1 MTPTQEHLL
10 KLLGEIDDICV
21 RNDIEYFIDF
31 GTMLGAVRHDG
42 FIPWDDDADI
52 TLTEENYYK
61 WVEACKRELDPS
73 VRVYNDVRLDREFP
87 TVFGRYN
94 DVTTARVGE
103 KSEFWKPICGQ
114 CIDVFYLLE
123 LPGDP
128 VKKQE
133 AIDYYFA
140 YDEYVNASF
149 RHFRLK
155 TDSIYKIYQSFLDRE
170 KKVGREQTLREIE
183 ANIFHKHYDDCD
195 TYISCSARMYGPP
208 SIVPK
213 KSYDTVYMAD
223 FEGRKF
229 PIAGGYVELLY
240 TYYGDTWNMIPDH
253 KKGHS
258 KMSHSGLGADVYVN
272 DYMRFIDKD
281 ALLKKRLDFKRADV
295 DDGYKYTLWNKKFFT
310 QYGRYEL
317 MKISKRIAR
326 EKIDLEACLDPESPE
341 KMRVLDNLFSDYYE
355 IQLDASVRSW
365 KVAMNLGD
373 RLEYA
378 ALFNLAYN
386 RGDLNSINK
395 IIRLWDENQIPLSP
409 KIQEIWDLVL
419 AVREVRARIVY
430 GRLDEALEL
439 ADASLKIYPHSRDLK
454 LYRLDILTKK
464 VGDREEALMLRSQ
477 IEDLHRRGME
487 ELAGWSLN
495 IDRKDLEDTE
505 SNGQISG
512 EEKEFTGK
520 NEDHCLKLLADM
532 DWMLGEK
539 ERAAACY
546 DRIMTWSLNGL
557 LQHEI
562 KTSGRWEGSYDE
574 SDESDDR

>member
-10 KLLGEIDDICV
+10 RLLEEINDICV

-61 WVEACKRELDPS
+61 WVEACQRELDPS

-103 KSEFWKPICGQ
+103 RSEFWKPICGQ

-149 RHFRLK
+149 RHFRMK
-155 TDSIYKIYQSFLDRE
+155 TESIYKIYQGFLERE
-170 KKVGREQTLREIE
+170 KKIGREQTIREIE
-183 ANIFHKHYDDCD
+183 ANIFHKHYEDCD

-213 KSYDTVYMAD
+213 KCYDTVYMAD

-240 TYYGDTWNMIPDH
+240 TYYGDTWNIIPDH

-258 KMSHSGLGADVYVN
+258 KMSESGLGADVYVS

-281 ALLKKRLDFKRADV
+281 ALLKARLDFKRADV
-295 DDGYKYTLWNKKFFT
+295 DDGYKYTRWNRKFFT
-310 QYGRYEL
+310 QYGKYEL
-317 MKISKRIAR
+317 MKIRK
-326 EKIDLEACLDPESPE
+326 KISRKKINLEACLDPESPE
-341 KMRVLDNLFSDYYE
+341 KMNILDDLFSDYYE
-355 IQLDASVRSW
+355 IQLNASVRSW

-395 IIRLWDENQIPLSP
+395 IIRLWEENQIPLSP

-419 AVREVRARIVY
+419 AVREVRAQIVY
-430 GRLDEALEL
+430 GDLDRALEL
-439 ADASLKIYPHSRDLK
+439 AESALKTYPHSRDLK

-464 VGDREEALMLRSQ
+464 AVDRADALKLQ
-477 IEDLHRRGME
+477 GQVENLYWLGMGKGSGGHPE
-487 ELAGWSLN
+487 NVQGGP
-495 IDRKDLEDTE
+495 EDTGSSRE
-505 SNGQISG
+505 IARDG
-512 EEKEFTGK
+512 KEFTGK
-520 NEDHCLKLLADM
+520 DEDHCLKLLADLH
-532 DWMLGEK
+532 WLLGEK
-539 ERAAACY
+539 EQAEKY
-546 DRIMTWSLNGL
+546 YSRIMTWSLNGL

-562 KTSGRWEGSYDE
+562 ASSGRWEVAHDE
-574 SDESDDR
+574 SDNQ